1 MSLVIRMVKWNTCCS
16 SGVLVARREVQHGV
30 HGGPGARDLH
40 VRAEL
45 PEGVALLL
53 ALQAVQP
60 ERRLARQ
67 GPPLCGRR
75 RLRQP
80 RARRQLPPQAHD
92 LIVALLCDSTHYSE
106 FLRLAPLR
114 CFLHCS
120 NKFWMF
126 M

>member
-1 MSLVIRMVKWNTCCS
+1 MPCVC
-16 SGVLVARREVQHGV
+16 ARREVQHGV

-53 ALQAVQP
+53 AVQTLEP

-80 RARRQLPPQAHD
+80 RARHQLPPQANG
-92 LIVALLCDSTHYSE
+92 LMRTRALSDSES
-106 FLRLAPLR
+106 LRLVLAPRRAVPHVLLNSY
-114 CFLHCS
+114 FELG
-120 NKFWMF
+120 NAKLLL
-126 M
+126 